1 MARVTPEQAANK
13 WRDRLSGAGAEIQA
27 GVMAVTES
35 PGAAAARSADLWLA
49 KVTASK
55 PKWVRRVSAVTL
67 QSWQE
72 SMVTKGLQRI
82 QTGAQ
87 AAQPKVATFMAE
99 FLPYVDQGVAKVK
112 AMPKGSVEAGIARA
126 GAMIRHNAAFV
137 RKSS

>member
-35 PGAAAARSADLWLA
+35 PGAAAARSADLWLQ

-67 QSWQE
+67 QDWQQA
-72 SMVTKGLQRI
+72 MVTKGLGRI
-82 QTGAQ
+82 QSGAQ
-87 AAQPKVATFMAE
+87 AAQPKVQSFMSE

-112 AMPKGSVEAGIARA
+112 AMPKGTVEAGIARA
-126 GAMIRHNAAFV
+126 GAMIRHNAGFV

>member
-27 GVMAVTES
+27 GVMAVVES
-35 PGAAAARSADLWLA
+35 PGVAAARSADLWLA

-55 PKWVRRVSAVTL
+55 PKWVRRVSALTTQDWQ
-67 QSWQE
+67 QSMIQ
-72 SMVTKGLQRI
+72 KGLGRI

-87 AAQPKVATFMAE
+87 AAQPKVQSFMEE

-112 AMPKGSVEAGIARA
+112 AMPKGTVEAGIARA
-126 GAMIRHNAAFV
+126 GAMIRHNSQFV
-137 RKSS
+137 RRSQ